1 MLKMPTAAKSKPR
14 PELPTLSFERP
25 ADWLAWLA
33 AHHADT
39 PGLWVKLGKQGAP
52 TITITYAEAVEGALC
67 YGWIDGQK
75 KAFDA
80 VAWLQKFT
88 PRGPQSLWSQI
99 NVGKAEALIAGG
111 QIQPAGLAA
120 VEAAKKNGRWAAAY
134 PSARH
139 ATMPPDFQAEL
150 DRHPEAQAF
159 FDTLNSTNRYAIL
172 FRLTTAKKAET
183 RARRL
188 QQFIQML
195 IRNEKI
201 YP

>member
-1 MLKMPTAAKSKPR
+1 MPTAAKSKPR

-80 VAWLQKFT
+80 VASLQKFT

-99 NVGKAEALIAGG
+99 NVGKVEALIAGG